1 MAALVDSQEPPHV
14 LSPVG
19 LESPGTPGAQLHGFP
34 VCSPEVPSQLP
45 QEEGLWDLD
54 LQDEQ
59 EDQIAGDTC
68 LPDSESEPQLAPSSP
83 RPRGPGEEV
92 RGGRDRGALRTLLRR
107 LARRPK
113 CGDGLGQECS
123 LEQPPGAGPCTQKR
137 GGPWL
142 GPQGALGTEGG
153 PERAAELAGSCARGS
168 GLGARQGGPRGG
180 KPHRCEAC
188 GKSFRYNSL
197 LLKHQRIHTGEKP
210 YECPDC
216 GKRFRGWSGFIQHH
230 RIHTGEKPYECGQ
243 CGRAFSHSSHF
254 TQHVRVHNGEK
265 PYACGECGQAFS
277 QSSNLLRHQ
286 RLHTGE
292 KPYACSHAA
301 RPSSGAPCSS
311 STSAS
316 TRARSPTSAPT
327 AARPSAAARTSSG
340 TCGPTRARSPLP
352 AAPAAR
358 PSARVPSSSST
369 RGSTP
374 GSSVRVRPGGA
385 AGGRG
390 RRPGAE
396 GTLGRAPA
404 SARHPFGT
412 TGTVRCVPNKF
423 FLPDGDEEG
432 REAAPSP
439 RACPL
444 GGAGCGQHPKMGVPR
459 PRPRLGG
466 PAGCPLAPWTAVS
479 SSPVPH
485 PTPCVWGRRVVCSSA
500 SSPPGCSVH
509 FSPASAPAGGCL
521 RPAGFSG
528 RRPCP
533 AFMEFGGPGVPLLT
547 GRCSWVV
554 ASALPCSSPTSSP
567 CGRGGSYVSGGVFSL
582 PPLLPPGL
590 LGPCSCPT

>member
-1 MAALVDSQEPPHV
+1 MSAPTAASASAAGPASSSTTASTQVR
-14 LSPVG
+14 SPM
-19 LESPGTPGAQLHGFP
+19 SAA
-34 VCSPEVPSQLP
+34 S
-45 QEEGLWDLD
+45 
-54 LQDEQ
+54 
-59 EDQIAGDTC
+59 AA
-68 LPDSESEPQLAPSSP
+68 APSATARTSRSTCGSTTARSP
-83 RPRGPGEEV
+83 TRAVSAARPS
-92 RGGRDRGALRTLLRR
+92 
-107 LARRPK
+107 ARAPT
-113 CGDGLGQECS
+113 CCATSG
-123 LEQPPGAGPCTQKR
+123 CT
-137 GGPWL
+137 
-142 GPQGALGTEGG
+142 
-153 PERAAELAGSCARGS
+153 RARSPTPAAS
-168 GLGARQGGPRGG
+168 
-180 KPHRCEAC
+180 
-188 GKSFRYNSL
+188 
-197 LLKHQRIHTGEKP
+197 
-210 YECPDC
+210 
-216 GKRFRGWSGFIQHH
+216 
-230 RIHTGEKPYECGQ
+230 
-243 CGRAFSHSSHF
+243 
-254 TQHVRVHNGEK
+254 
-265 PYACGECGQAFS
+265 
-277 QSSNLLRHQ
+277 
-286 RLHTGE
+286 
-292 KPYACSHAA
+292 AA

-390 RRPGAE
+390 QRPGAE

-444 GGAGCGQHPKMGVPR
+444 GGAGCGQHLKMGVPR

-500 SSPPGCSVH
+500 SSPPGCSVR

-582 PPLLPPGL
+582 PPPAPSWAAGTLLLPHVEE
-590 LGPCSCPT
+590 